1 MVIFSATEM
10 SMERWTKHPW
20 MVLEKKESI
29 KMKKKSKF
37 EFFEDQPV
45 NTRNN
50 FMASSGISDLSAS
63 KTINLLQG
71 MCYSDKD

>member
-1 MVIFSATEM
+1 
-10 SMERWTKHPW
+10 
-20 MVLEKKESI
+20 MVLEKKNESL

-50 FMASSGISDLSAS
+50 FMASSGTSDLSVS
-63 KTINLLQG
+63 KAINLLQG
-71 MCYSDKD
+71 MCYSYKD

>member
-1 MVIFSATEM
+1 MLQKCLWKGGQSIHEWSL
-10 SMERWTKHPW
+10 K
-20 MVLEKKESI
+20 KKESI

>member
-1 MVIFSATEM
+1 
-10 SMERWTKHPW
+10 
-20 MVLEKKESI
+20 
-29 KMKKKSKF
+29 MKKKSKF